1 VPNGREGS
9 DDGLNEREKDRLKD
23 VINDINE
30 DVKRPPY
37 NISDNKK
44 GYSREYKEFK
54 EEEKESQKLTQYERM
69 CYRMASLFSLSADEG
84 TKEKLNPSIRLLDWE
99 ITPGM
104 VMSATVGVGFF
115 SFLAWF
121 VVFMLNLLVITIIP
135 VSLVAIAVLAPIG
148 ATVYTYYY
156 PIFAAQNKV
165 IRSSGEMI
173 LSILYM
179 VIYMRT
185 SANLEGALRFAALNL
200 KGPISEDLK
209 GVLWDVESGKYNQ
222 IDESLENYTKKW
234 KNFNQDYLESLNL
247 LRASL
252 NEPSKERRDRLMQDA
267 IDNIL
272 DGTKEKMK
280 HYAQNLETPVM
291 IINAVGAM
299 LPVLGMIMLPLISAF
314 MGGVITP
321 LHLLIMFNIMLPT
334 FLWIFMQ
341 RTLSSR
347 PPTVSSKPSKE
358 GNLPQR
364 GKFEFEIMD
373 RELAVPTW
381 PVGAAVFLIVGFY
394 GIIGYLIYPH
404 FYPVENVN
412 PAVIPAI
419 FLENGRLDPFPM
431 LLRSLSITLGLGL
444 GIGTSKLLGNRARA
458 AAEEDIKEIE
468 QQFPNA
474 LFELGNK
481 ISGGTPIELAL
492 EDAAESTKD
501 LKISNLFLEAS
512 ENIKN
517 MGMTFEDAIFD
528 ENYGALQ
535 HYPSQT
541 IETVMRAIL
550 SSSEKGTQMAS
561 TAMMTISRYLEN
573 IHDTQEALNDLMED
587 TTTTIQMLAYM
598 LAPVISGVAV
608 SMSQTIISALYSLGE
623 SFSSTQQNLPSGG
636 GGAGIGGAGILQNL
650 KSAIPPELLQF
661 VVGFYLLQLL
671 YILGTFYTKIT
682 QGEDKTYKNMFI
694 GKIMISGLFFYS
706 MTVVI
711 ISLMFG
717 GIVGSVGASL
727 GG

>member
-1 VPNGREGS
+1 MPDNPDQS
-9 DDGLNEREKDRLKD
+9 DGGLNEKEKERLQN

-30 DVKRPPY
+30 DVQRPPY
-37 NISDNKK
+37 DTNNNKE
-44 GYSREYKEFK
+44 GYSRQYKEFR
-54 EEEKESQKLTQYERM
+54 EEEEESQELTQYERL
-69 CYRMASLFSLSADEG
+69 CYRMAGLFNLSAEES
-84 TKEKLNPSIRLLDWE
+84 TKKKLNPSIELLDWE

-104 VMSATVGVGFF
+104 VVSATAGVGLF
-115 SFLAWF
+115 SFMAWF
-121 VVFMLNLLVITIIP
+121 FIFMVNLLILPIIP
-135 VSLVAIAVLAPIG
+135 VSLLAISVLAPIG
-148 ATVYTYYY
+148 ATAYTFYL
-156 PIFAAQNKV
+156 PIFAAKNKV

-185 SANLEGALRFAALNL
+185 SANLEGAIRFAALNL
-200 KGPISEDLK
+200 KGPISDDLK
-209 GVLWDVESGKYNQ
+209 GVMWDVESGKYNE
-222 IDESLENYTKKW
+222 INKSLENYTQKW
-234 KNFNQDYLESLNL
+234 KDFNEDYLESLNL
-247 LRASL
+247 LIASL
-252 NEPSKERRDRLMQDA
+252 NEPNKKRRDRLMQDA

-321 LHLLIMFNIMLPT
+321 MHLLIMFNIMLPA

-347 PPTVSSKPSKE
+347 PPTVSSKPSNK
-358 GNLPQR
+358 GDLPER
-364 GKFEFEIMD
+364 GKYQIEAFD
-373 RELAVPTW
+373 RELSIPTW
-381 PVGAAVFLIVGFY
+381 PIGLGVFLVVGFY
-394 GIIGYLIYPH
+394 GMVGYLAYPY

-412 PAVIPAI
+412 PANVPAL
-419 FLENGRLDPFPM
+419 FLDGAQLSAFPM
-431 LLRSLSITLGLGL
+431 LMRSVSIIFGLGL
-444 GIGTSKLLGNRARA
+444 GIGVSKTLGNKARQQ
-458 AAEEDIKEIE
+458 AEDEIKHIE

-474 LFELGNK
+474 LFELGNN

-492 EDAAESTKD
+492 QDAGESTKD
-501 LKISNLFLEAS
+501 LEISNLFIEAS
-512 ENIKN
+512 NNIKN
-517 MGMTFEDAIFD
+517 MGMTFEQSIFD
-528 ENYGALQ
+528 EDYGALK

-550 SSSEKGTQMAS
+550 SSSDKGTKMAS

-573 IHDTQEALNDLMED
+573 IHDTQEQLNDLMED

-608 SMSQTIISALYSLGE
+608 GMSQTIISALYSLGE
-623 SFSSTQQNLPSGG
+623 SFSQTQQNLPEGGQSGNLG
-636 GGAGIGGAGILQNL
+636 GTGILNNL
-650 KSAIPPELLQF
+650 QSAIPPEMLQF
-661 VVGFYLLQLL
+661 VVGIYLIQLL

-694 GKIMISGLFFYS
+694 GKIMMSGLFFYA
-706 MTVVI
+706 MTVII

-717 GIVGSVGASL
+717 SLVSNVGSTMG
-727 GG
+727 